1 MQRSNFLV
9 VKSATRF
16 DPNSNVIKLN
26 VLYYPL
32 VAPMLRKRLFPTYC
46 TPRALLSK
54 PSYYN
59 ASLKG
64 LIAKV

>member
-1 MQRSNFLV
+1 MQRNNFLV
-9 VKSATRF
+9 VKSAARF
-16 DPNSNVIKLN
+16 DSNSNVIKLN

-32 VAPMLRKRLFPTYC
+32 VMPMLRKRLFPTYC

-54 PSYYN
+54 SSSYN
-59 ASLKG
+59 TSLKG